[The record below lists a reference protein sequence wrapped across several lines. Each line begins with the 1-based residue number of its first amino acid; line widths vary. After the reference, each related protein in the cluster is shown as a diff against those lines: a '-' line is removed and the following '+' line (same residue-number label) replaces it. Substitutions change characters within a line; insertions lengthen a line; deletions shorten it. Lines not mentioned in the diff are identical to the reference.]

1 MQSVNDS
8 QIAYTLHASSG
19 ANFKKQPLPAT
30 SSESYLLPFENSSE
44 SLYLLLFENCSLS
57 KSLSSDVAA
66 ANRFCI
72 AHEFDDELK

>member
-1 MQSVNDS
+1 
-8 QIAYTLHASSG
+8 
-19 ANFKKQPLPAT
+19 
-30 SSESYLLPFENSSE
+30 
-44 SLYLLLFENCSLS
+44 LS

>member
-1 MQSVNDS
+1 MIRRSHIHCMHQAGR
-8 QIAYTLHASSG
+8 IL
-19 ANFKKQPLPAT
+19 KKQPLPAA
-30 SSESYLLPFENSSE
+30 SSESYLVPFENSSE
-44 SLYLLLFENCSLS
+44 SLPVYLLLFENCSLS